1 MKLYGILLIK
11 NVEHPYAEK
20 IYEFMMSSKAHANDW
35 MQYARLFKKDHHEIW
50 KKSGLVEQEGNF
62 LLPMA
67 SNELDQLGMEW
78 ERVFRNVKERQG
90 NR

>member
-1 MKLYGILLIK
+1 
-11 NVEHPYAEK
+11 
-20 IYEFMMSSKAHANDW
+20 MMSSKAHANDW

-67 SNELDQLGMEW
+67 SNELDQLGNGMGKSLQKC
-78 ERVFRNVKERQG
+78 KERQG